1 MSTLVTLWWL
11 SFWTILGLCLGSF
24 LNAVIYR
31 IPRHRSLR
39 TPLWSACPHCRC
51 RIAWYDNLPILSFI
65 LLRGRCRHCGVPIST
80 RYLVIE
86 TGMAIVVLMLLDA
99 FLIGHVRRGLSASE
113 FGMTDRLAYDWPI
126 LVSHIILF
134 ACLLAMSAIDLE
146 HYWVDIRFTNLVT
159 IAGFVLHT
167 IWTPKYSLAWVRPF
181 DATAVMSLL
190 AVCGLGIAWIILA
203 CLPHSDAE
211 ATVEAAE
218 SVDEDAAPFDA
229 TTGARLE
236 SRTRDSEL
244 ESRTSDE
251 PGHANADHATRSSSL
266 TSLSRIAGWLGVLL
280 LVGLFVVLVIVE
292 VEHTPAR
299 HAPRALLPLV
309 MFFLL
314 IVSVSTVARES
325 DQAIMDAI
333 HEERHTA
340 RGAVLSEFT
349 LLLPAAALGAAGLWI
364 MSGDGDLPSRTSAVL
379 HAPVHFSDF
388 ALLRHWTPLYG
399 LATAASGYIIAGA
412 VGWAVRIVFTL
423 VFGKEAF
430 GVGDIHLMAAAGCVA
445 GWPIVVLG
453 FFLTC
458 GLAMVGWIISLPFK
472 RTRALPLG
480 PWLSLSFLVIVVFY
494 EPIIHWPP
502 IERAIVLTQTLLAE
516 NSQLFRGGMTP

>member
-1 MSTLVTLWWL
+1 MTTLVTLWWL

-31 IPRHRSLR
+31 IPRHNSLR
-39 TPLWSACPHCRC
+39 VPLWSACPHCRC
-51 RIAWYDNLPILSFI
+51 RIAWYDNLPVLSFI

-99 FLIGHVRRGLSASE
+99 FLIGHVRKGLSASE
-113 FGMTDRLAYDWPI
+113 FGLTDRLAYDWPI

-159 IAGFVLHT
+159 VTGLVLHT
-167 IWTPKYSLAWVRPF
+167 LWTPKHSLAWVRPF

-190 AVCGLGIAWIILA
+190 AIVGLGIVWVVLA
-203 CLPHSDAE
+203 CRPHSDA
-211 ATVEAAE
+211 AAFAGPTAEAAASAAA
-218 SVDEDAAPFDA
+218 SVASNPPPSLV
-229 TTGARLE
+229 TPSRL
-236 SRTRDSEL
+236 
-244 ESRTSDE
+244 
-251 PGHANADHATRSSSL
+251 
-266 TSLSRIAGWLGVLL
+266 AGWLGVLL
-280 LVGLFVVLVIVE
+280 LVGLFAVLFFIE
-292 VEHTPAR
+292 AGHTPAR

-314 IVSVSTVARES
+314 IVSVSAVARES

-340 RGAVLSEFT
+340 REAVLSEFM
-349 LLLPAAALGAAGLWI
+349 LLLPAIALGAVGLWI
-364 MSGDGDLPSRTSAVL
+364 MSGGGELPSRSSSAL
-379 HAPVHFSDF
+379 HAPVHFSNF

-399 LATAASGYIIAGA
+399 LATAASGYVIAGA

-423 VFGKEAF
+423 LFGKEAF
-430 GVGDIHLMAAAGCVA
+430 GIGDIHLMAAAGCVA

-494 EPIIHWPP
+494 EPIIQWPP
-502 IERAIVLTQTLLAE
+502 ISRAIVLTQSLASE
-516 NSQLFRGGMTP
+516 NSQLFRRGMMP

>member
-1 MSTLVTLWWL
+1 LSTLVTLWWL

-39 TPLWSACPHCRC
+39 TPLWSACPHCGH
-51 RIAWYDNLPILSFI
+51 RIAWYDNLPIISFI
-65 LLRGRCRHCGVPIST
+65 LLRGRCRHCATPIST

-86 TGMAIVVLMLLDA
+86 AAMAVVVLMLLDA
-99 FLIGHVRRGLSASE
+99 FLIGHVRPGLSTSE
-113 FGMTDRLAYDWPI
+113 FGLTDCLAYDWPI

-146 HYWVDIRFTNLVT
+146 HYFVDIRFTNLVT
-159 IAGFVLHT
+159 IVGFALHT
-167 IWTPKYSLAWVRPF
+167 IWTPKHSLAWIRPF

-190 AVCGLGIAWIILA
+190 VVGGLGIVWVVFA
-203 CLPHSDAE
+203 CQTHFDPAE
-211 ATVEAAE
+211 SAAE
-218 SVDEDAAPFDA
+218 NAAPFG
-229 TTGARLE
+229 TTSPANLTPPSLASP
-236 SRTRDSEL
+236 SR
-244 ESRTSDE
+244 
-251 PGHANADHATRSSSL
+251 A
-266 TSLSRIAGWLGVLL
+266 AGWLGVLL
-280 LVGLFVVLVIVE
+280 LLGLFVILYFVE
-292 VEHTPAR
+292 TQHTTAQ

-314 IVSVSTVARES
+314 IVSESTVSRES

-340 RGAVLSEFT
+340 RRTVLSEFI
-349 LLLPAAALGAAGLWI
+349 LLLPAIALGAVGLWI
-364 MSGDGDLPSRTSAVL
+364 MSGDGELPSRTSSAL
-379 HAPVHFSDF
+379 HAPVHFSNL

-399 LATAASGYIIAGA
+399 LATAASGYVIAGA

-423 VFGKEAF
+423 LFGKEAF
-430 GVGDIHLMAAAGCVA
+430 GMGDIHLMAAAGCVA

-458 GLAMVGWIISLPFK
+458 GLAMVGWLISLPFK

-480 PWLSLSFLVIVVFY
+480 PWLSLSFLIVVVFY
-494 EPIIHWPP
+494 EPIIQWPP
-502 IERAIVLTQTLLAE
+502 ISRAIVLTKSLTSE
-516 NSQLFRGGMTP
+516 NSQLPRRGIFP